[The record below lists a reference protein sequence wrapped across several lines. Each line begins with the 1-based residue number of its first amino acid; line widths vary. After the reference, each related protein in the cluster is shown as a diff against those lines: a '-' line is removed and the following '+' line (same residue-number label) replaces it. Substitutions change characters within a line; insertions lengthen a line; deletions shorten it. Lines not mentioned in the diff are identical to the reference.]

1 MIFQGELN
9 LDFGRKITEDDE
21 EDNLSFVS
29 DFDDEDN
36 LEETKDEKPSLSK
49 ACPSSEPLTPTK
61 NGVIHDMQ
69 VRQSEEKKKN
79 RFENELKQGNQLD
92 KMIKRKLTAIEAN
105 ELKIQTPESQAT
117 MNFVLK

>member
-29 DFDDEDN
+29 DLDSDN
-36 LEETKDEKPSLSK
+36 NDEETKDKKPSLLK
-49 ACPSSEPLTPTK
+49 ACPSSEPPTPTK
-61 NGVIHDMQ
+61 NGVVHDMQ

-79 RFENELKQGNQLD
+79 RFENELK
-92 KMIKRKLTAIEAN
+92 
-105 ELKIQTPESQAT
+105 
-117 MNFVLK
+117 